1 MSWPSWS
8 EDEIY
13 NVSSESCQN
22 QGEQQESLTA
32 IATPQAR
39 SPPSFPRPQHLSY
52 LNPTPATAYH
62 KRAATDN
69 RSKIAAEVFMKLQR
83 IVSFAT
89 LAISILTLV
98 LVLRRPAPLSPAAAP
113 AVAAANAQSF
123 QEKVN
128 QLAQPKPA
136 GQGESEVRINSGE
149 LSAALAQ
156 AAGVL
161 ATPTPANASSSATS
175 GTTSAGPAIEFPG
188 AVPNVKDYQVSM
200 DGDLVRGQFLTQI
213 AGKDVYLTL
222 AGHLGA
228 KDGYATFDATE
239 VKVGDLSVPASLVNE
254 VLQKKLAEQRDQL
267 KLPNNVKDLRVEN
280 GEMVFVEK

>member
-1 MSWPSWS
+1 
-8 EDEIY
+8 
-13 NVSSESCQN
+13 V
-22 QGEQQESLTA
+22 
-32 IATPQAR
+32 
-39 SPPSFPRPQHLSY
+39 
-52 LNPTPATAYH
+52 
-62 KRAATDN
+62 
-69 RSKIAAEVFMKLQR
+69 KLQR
-83 IVSFAT
+83 IISFAT

-98 LVLRRPAPLSPAAAP
+98 LVLRRPAPVAPAAAP
-113 AVAAANAQSF
+113 AAAAANAQSF

-128 QLAQPKPA
+128 RLVQPRVP
-136 GQGESEVRINSGE
+136 GEGESEVRMNSGE

-161 ATPTPANASSSATS
+161 PATTAAPANSSTSASSSPS
-175 GTTSAGPAIEFPG
+175 PAGPATEFPG
-188 AVPNVKDYQVSM
+188 AVPNIKDYQIFM
-200 DGDLVRGQFLTQI
+200 DGDIVRGQFLTQI

-267 KLPNNVKDLRVEN
+267 KLPNNVKDLKIEN
-280 GEMVFVEK
+280 GELVFVEK